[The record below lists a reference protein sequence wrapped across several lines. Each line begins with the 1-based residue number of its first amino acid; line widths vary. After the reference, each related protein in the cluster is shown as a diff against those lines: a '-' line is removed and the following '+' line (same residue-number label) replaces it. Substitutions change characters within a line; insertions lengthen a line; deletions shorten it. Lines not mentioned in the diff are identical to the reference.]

1 MRNHLLLIFL
11 LCLCASICS
20 FAQQSVQ
27 APAQQPPFLQQGQQ
41 WVDSVMRTLTPDE
54 RVAQLMMVA
63 AYSNRNQAHVDTIV
77 SLVEKHKIGGL
88 MFMQGG
94 PYRQARLNNLYQSK
108 ARVPLL
114 ISIDG
119 EWGLAMRLDSTP
131 RFPFQMALGA
141 IQDNR
146 LIYNMGAEIAR
157 QCRRMG
163 IHINFAPVI
172 DVNNNP
178 ANPVINFRSFG
189 ENKYRVAAKG
199 VAYMKGLQD
208 NRVLANAKH
217 FPGHGDTDTDSH
229 YALPLI
235 QHNRERLDS
244 LELYPFRELFRQGL
258 GSIMVAHLNIPALDA
273 EVKQSTLSRKIVTDL
288 LKNEMGFKGLVFT
301 DALNMKGVSS
311 FYEPGIVD
319 LKALL
324 AGNDVLLF
332 AENVPVALR
341 EIRKAVKAGQISQQ
355 EIDARCRKVLH
366 AKYWAGLHQY
376 QPVSEQNLYADL
388 NNPQADL
395 IYRQLAEAAQTLLIN
410 KESILPIRQLE
421 KRRIA
426 VVSMQ
431 ADAPTYFQEMIANYT
446 DVDIYTL
453 SVSSTRTQMRELMH
467 QLSPYD
473 LIITSVHL
481 PNQTAARNFNIST
494 SLPYLLA
501 EITGTGKAIVTV
513 FGNAYSLGRLPA
525 LQESQALLLSYQDN
539 AYMHRAAV
547 HALFGATPVNG
558 RLPVTVNEV
567 YREGMGLETAAI
579 GRLKYTIPEEVNLDS
594 RIFTRIDSLAWQA
607 INQRA
612 TPGCQVLVAK
622 EGKVIY
628 QKSFGSHTYEQA
640 TPVRN
645 TDIYDLAS
653 VTKVGASVAALMHLQ
668 GEGKFNPDAQVGTY
682 LPELKGSNKE
692 SLTFRDLLTHQA
704 RLKAW
709 IPFWRETLRKRDKEN
724 VTAATPRQYR
734 WYTFKADSSRRFPVK
749 VADNLYL
756 HRNYKR
762 KIYKNIRKSPLNDKG
777 GYVYS
782 DLSFYLY
789 PLLVEKQAGQPF
801 ETYLKTNLYKPLGAT
816 SLTFNPRR
824 FYSLEQIVPTEHDSL
839 FRKELIHGRV
849 HDEGAAMIEGISG
862 HAGLFGNAN
871 DLAKLMQMYLQRG
884 YYGGQQL
891 IQPEIVDEYSRCQF
905 CDKGNRRALGFDRP
919 ATPWTPNSNAAKGA
933 SARSFGHAGF
943 TGTYAWVDP
952 EEGLVYIFL
961 SNRVYP
967 TRENPRL
974 GQLNTRTNIHQVV
987 YEAIEASKMQAVGY
1001 EDKGTN
1007 R

>member
-1 MRNHLLLIFL
+1 MRKTVLLFFL
-11 LCLCASICS
+11 LSLFASVYT
-20 FAQQSVQ
+20 FAQSVRPQS
-27 APAQQPPFLQQGQQ
+27 QQPPFINEGQQ
-41 WVDSVMRTLTPDE
+41 WVDSVMRTLSPDE

-63 AYSNRNQAHVDTIV
+63 AYSNRSQAHVDTIV
-77 SLVEKHKIGGL
+77 NLVAKHKIGGL

-94 PYRQARLNNLYQSK
+94 PYRQARLNNLYQSHAK
-108 ARVPLL
+108 VPLL

-131 RFPFQMALGA
+131 RFPFQMAMGA
-141 IQDNR
+141 VQNDQ
-146 LIYNMGAEIAR
+146 LIYNMGAEVAKH
-157 QCRRMG
+157 CRRMG
-163 IHINFAPVI
+163 IHVNFAPVI

-178 ANPVINFRSFG
+178 ANPVINYRSFG

-235 QHNRERLDS
+235 QHNRQRLDS
-244 LELYPFRELFRQGL
+244 IELYPFQELFRQGL

-273 EVKQSTLSRKIVTDL
+273 EVKQSTLSKKIVTDL

-311 FYEPGIVD
+311 FYAPGIVD

-341 EIRKAVKAGQISQQ
+341 EIRKAVQAGQISQK
-355 EIDARCRKVLH
+355 EIDARCRKVLA
-366 AKYWAGLHQY
+366 AKYWVGLSQY
-376 QPVSEQNLYADL
+376 QPVDERNLFTDL
-388 NNPQADL
+388 NNPNADL
-395 IYRQLAEAAQTLLIN
+395 IYRQLAEGAQTLLSN
-410 KESILPIRQLE
+410 NNNVVPIRNLD
-421 KRRIA
+421 KLRIA
-426 VVSMQ
+426 SISLQVE
-431 ADAPTYFQEMIANYT
+431 APTFFQEMLANYT
-446 DVDIYTL
+446 QVDAYTL
-453 SVSSTRTQMRELMH
+453 SASSTPAQAAELM
-467 QLSPYD
+467 QKLQQYD
-473 LIITSVHL
+473 LIITGVHL
-481 PNQTAARNFNIST
+481 PNQTVGRNFNISPQ
-494 SLPYLLA
+494 LPQWLA
-501 EITGTGKAIVTV
+501 EITQTGKALVAV
-513 FGNAYSLGRLPA
+513 FGNAYSLSRFPA
-525 LQESQALLLSYQDN
+525 LAQSQALLLGYQDN
-539 AYMHRAAV
+539 AYMHRAAA

-594 RIFTRIDSLAWQA
+594 RFFARIDSLAWQA
-607 INQRA
+607 IEQKA

-622 EGKVIY
+622 DGKVIY
-628 QKSFGSHTYEQA
+628 QKSFGNHTYEQA
-640 TPVRN
+640 VPVRN
-645 TDIYDLAS
+645 NDIYDLAS
-653 VTKVGASVAALMHLQ
+653 ITKVGASVAALMHLQ
-668 GEGKFNPDAQVGTY
+668 DKGKFNPDAQVGTY

-709 IPFWRETLRKRDKEN
+709 IPFWRETLRKKDKDN
-724 VTAATPRQYR
+724 VSAATPREFR

-762 KIYKNIRKSPLNDKG
+762 KIYKNIRISPLNDKE

-789 PLLVEKQAGQPF
+789 PSLVEKQSGQPF
-801 ETYLKTNLYKPLGAT
+801 EAYLRDNLYKPLGAT
-816 SLTFNPRR
+816 TLTFNPRR
-824 FYSLEQIVPTEHDSL
+824 FYTLEQIVPTEHDSL

-849 HDEGAAMIEGISG
+849 HDEGAAMIEGVSG

-891 IQPEIVDEYSRCQF
+891 IQGSTVDEYSRCQY
-905 CDKGNRRALGFDRP
+905 CDTGNRRALGFDRP

-933 SARSFGHAGF
+933 SMRSFGHAGF
-943 TGTYAWVDP
+943 TGTYTWVDP
-952 EEGLVYIFL
+952 EEGLVYVFL

-987 YEAIEASKMQAVGY
+987 YEAIEASKIQAVGY
-1001 EDKGTN
+1001 EQKGTN